1 MSASVT
7 RAMCSRPVLQPICA
21 PLEQLT
27 SSSFCLLAPYPFLLV
42 PDRAVEN
49 SSTSSCQRRHTRP
62 VDASTRSDL
71 IREKFARGKITS
83 TLWPLQRHF
92 HIKEWRHG
100 LNHLFAHSAIPA
112 YREVSSVIHACRGT
126 LRFTVPSVRRFTPCV
141 VAGADGRARPAA
153 RHRFTR
159 GTTIALVRDPASARP
174 MGTGL
179 PFL

>member
-1 MSASVT
+1 
-7 RAMCSRPVLQPICA
+7 MCSRPVLQPICA

-27 SSSFCLLAPYPFLLV
+27 SSSFCLSAPYPLLLV

-92 HIKEWRHG
+92 HIKEWRRG

-112 YREVSSVIHACRGT
+112 YRKFPRSYMPVEERYVSTCRQCGVLQPVWLQGQMQSPPGRSSPIHTQHNNRS
-126 LRFTVPSVRRFTPCV
+126 RPSPGIRIPN
-141 VAGADGRARPAA
+141 G
-153 RHRFTR
+153 HRS
-159 GTTIALVRDPASARP
+159 ALFLK
-174 MGTGL
+174 L
-179 PFL
+179 PLWCA